1 MRKYHIILLC
11 LLMMPLTL
19 GAQTLRGSYFLDN
32 SLARTKLNPAFSPR
46 ANYFSIPVISNTGV
60 GIYSNMGVS
69 NFLYPMDGQLY
80 TFLNQKVS
88 ADQFLNALPKYPSLD
103 LSFDTD
109 LISFGFYT
117 SPEAFWSFETGITV
131 DGTVGIPRDFLEFT
145 KRGMSVGEATTYSLN
160 GFNVFA
166 NASIYAAVGHSR
178 DLSEYVEGLRVG
190 AKLKFYI
197 PAAYVGLD
205 LGNSTMT
212 LSGDKWV
219 VNTDA
224 TGTIAS
230 SFLRMTPPAK
240 AGEAPG
246 FDFNT
251 SKIGPA
257 GFGIGV
263 DLGAEYRL
271 SIGSVVDGLTI
282 SASVLDL
289 GGYFFGKDK
298 VQKLASKGSAAF
310 EGFNDITF
318 DENTK
323 FDELLEGVKDEFLAL
338 ADFEEVAGGSFSLG
352 TRTTVNLGIE
362 YPFLKDKMSVGLL
375 YTLKSKYNSRDL
387 FNELTVSYNL
397 NPCKWFNFGL
407 NWSFLNSYKT
417 LGWIIEFTPKAGVD
431 FFIGSDYTFFE
442 VMPKIPLPI
451 NKVWTNARFGLSF
464 MIGSKHRD

>member
-60 GIYSNMGVS
+60 GVYANVGVS

-145 KRGMSVGEATTYSLN
+145 KRGMSVGESTTYSLD

-166 NASIYAAVGHSR
+166 NASAYAAIGHSR
-178 DLSEYVEGLRVG
+178 DLSDVVKGLRIG
-190 AKLKFYI
+190 AKLKVYVPLTYI
-197 PAAYVGLD
+197 GLD

-230 SFLRMTPPAK
+230 SFLRMTPPAQ

-387 FNELTVSYNL
+387 FNELTLSYNL
-397 NPCKWFNFGL
+397 NPCKWFNLGI
-407 NWSFLNSYKT
+407 NWSFLNSYQT

>member
-60 GIYSNMGVS
+60 GVYANVGVS

-80 TFLNQKVS
+80 TFLNRKVS

-145 KRGMSVGEATTYSLN
+145 KRGMSVGESTTYSLD

-166 NASIYAAVGHSR
+166 NASAYAAIGHSR
-178 DLSEYVEGLRVG
+178 DLSHVVKGLRIG
-190 AKLKFYI
+190 AKLKVYVPLTYI
-197 PAAYVGLD
+197 GLD

-362 YPFLKDKMSVGLL
+362 YPFLKDKMSVGVL

-387 FNELTVSYNL
+387 FNELTLSYNL

-407 NWSFLNSYKT
+407 NWSFLNSYQT

>member
-46 ANYFSIPVISNTGV
+46 ANYFSIPVLGNTGV
-60 GIYSNMGVS
+60 GIYSNVGVA
-69 NFLYPMDGQLY
+69 NFLFPMDGQLY
-80 TFLNQKVS
+80 TYLNQNVS
-88 ADQFLNALPKYPSLD
+88 ADQFLKGLPTYPSFD

-109 LISFGFYT
+109 LINFGFYT
-117 SPEAFWSFETGITV
+117 SPEAFWSFESGVTV
-131 DGTVGIPRDFLEFT
+131 DGTIGIPRDFLEFT
-145 KRGMSVGEATTYSLN
+145 KRGMSAGEATTYSLK

-197 PAAYVGLD
+197 PVAYVGLD
-205 LGNSTMT
+205 LENSTMT
-212 LSGDKWV
+212 FSGDKWM

-230 SFLRMTPPAK
+230 SFLRLTPPAK

-246 FDFNT
+246 FDINT

-271 SIGSVVDGLTI
+271 SIGSVVDGLTF

-298 VQKLASKGSAAF
+298 VQNLASKGSAAF

-323 FDELLEGVKDEFLAL
+323 FDELLEGVKNDFLAL

-352 TRTTVNLGIE
+352 TRTTFNLGVE
-362 YPFLKDKMSVGLL
+362 YPFLNDKMSVGLL
-375 YTLKSKYNSRDL
+375 YTLKSKYNRNL

-451 NKVWTNARFGLSF
+451 DKVWTNARFGLSF
-464 MIGSKHRD
+464 MLGSKHRD